1 VKKAS
6 RERKRELKLIAP
18 AGFRLPDLG
27 GVNGVTAASA
37 GRRQLLAT
45 YLDSDD
51 FRLARAGVT
60 LRHRTDEGWTLT
72 LPEPVADTFSVPG
85 TARNP
90 PAELVDLVA
99 AFARGAPLEPR
110 VRLRTSRRAVE
121 LTGDDGA
128 AVAVLLDDT
137 VSSLDGDRRV
147 LSTFRELEVDPA
159 DGAPAKL
166 SRRVIRFVEAAGA
179 TVGDGVPQ
187 AVRAAGVAA
196 QAPADVV
203 VSDLATDASAGDVV
217 RRALA
222 SSVARLIANDPVVRL
237 DSDPEGVHK
246 ARVAT
251 RTLRSDLRTFAPLV
265 DAAWSY
271 SLRRELGRLAALL
284 GHVRDADVM
293 TLRMSDR
300 VAMLAPAAARAAGQ
314 IVTGLEAE
322 REDALAELLA
332 EFRGDRYT
340 TLLDRLVE
348 AAQAPVLT
356 PAAEQPAA
364 EVVPEL
370 VRGPWLAL
378 QRAVEGLDAAP
389 SDEDLHAV
397 RIKAK
402 RCRYAAE
409 AGAPYLGK
417 RADEFARAAADL
429 QTALGD
435 VNDAVVAEAWLRRW
449 ARGRRSAAVF
459 AAGELAGLERAA
471 AVKPRAAW
479 PSAWKALV
487 AVRPRSLA

>member
-6 RERKRELKLIAP
+6 RERKRELRLSAP
-18 AGFRLPDLG
+18 AGFRLPDLDG
-27 GVNGVTAASA
+27 INGVAAA
-37 GRRQLLAT
+37 PATRRQLLAT
-45 YLDSDD
+45 YLDTDD
-51 FRLARAGVT
+51 FRLTRAGVT

-72 LPEPVADTFSVPG
+72 LPEPTAETISVPG

-90 PAELVDLVA
+90 PAQLIDLVA
-99 AFARGAPLEPR
+99 AFARGAPVEAR

-121 LTGDDGA
+121 LAGDDGT

-137 VSSLDGDRRV
+137 VSSLDGDRHV
-147 LSTFRELEVDPA
+147 LSTFRELAVDPA

-166 SRRVIRFVEAAGA
+166 ARRVIRYVEAAGA
-179 TVGDGVPQ
+179 TAGEGTPQ
-187 AVRAAGVAA
+187 AVRAAGEAA
-196 QAPADVV
+196 QAPPDVD
-203 VSDLATDASAGDVV
+203 VSDLPADASAGDVV

-222 SSVARLIANDPVVRL
+222 SSVVRLIAYDPVVRL

-265 DAAWSY
+265 DEAWSDA
-271 SLRRELGRLAALL
+271 LRGELGWLADLL
-284 GHVRDADVM
+284 GHVRDTDVM
-293 TLRMSDR
+293 TLRMTDR
-300 VAMLAPAAARAAGQ
+300 VSALAPTAARAAKP
-314 IVTGLEAE
+314 ILTELKAE

-332 EFRGDRYT
+332 AFRGERYPA
-340 TLLDRLVE
+340 LLDRLVE
-348 AAQAPVLT
+348 AARAPMLT
-356 PAAEQPAA
+356 PLAEQPAG

-370 VRGPWLAL
+370 VRQPWLAL
-378 QRAVEGLDAAP
+378 QRAVEGLGTAP
-389 SDEDLHAV
+389 GDDDLHSV

-417 RADEFARAAADL
+417 RAPAYAEAAAGL
-429 QTALGD
+429 QTVLGD

-449 ARGRRSAAVF
+449 AQGRRSAAIF

-471 AVKPRAAW
+471 AIKPRADW

-487 AVRPRSLA
+487 AARPRSLA